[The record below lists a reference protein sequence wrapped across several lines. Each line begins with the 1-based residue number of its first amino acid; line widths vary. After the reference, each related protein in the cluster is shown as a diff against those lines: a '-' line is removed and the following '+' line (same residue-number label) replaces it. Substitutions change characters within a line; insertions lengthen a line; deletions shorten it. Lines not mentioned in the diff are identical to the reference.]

1 MSEEEKKTIHEQLES
16 FKKHLWSN
24 ETPMEFATDVVEELL
39 LEIQRQH
46 TIMRAGLDEIDRHW
60 DIHRHKDGDGNNKQ
74 LVGLMDNLGGRRR
87 GFYAQYLS
95 QNEYRE
101 FIARQ
106 TNFEA
111 FAMAQAAAFETEAQQ
126 DGEENKE
133 D

>member
-1 MSEEEKKTIHEQLES
+1 MSEQEKKTIHEQLES

-24 ETPMEFATDVVEELL
+24 EKPMEFAVDVVEELL
-39 LEIQRQH
+39 LEIQRQQ

-60 DIHRHKDGDGNNKQ
+60 DIHRTDDVTNNKQ

-101 FIARQ
+101 FVARQ

-111 FAMAQAAAFETEAQQ
+111 FAKAQQMAIEMEAQES
-126 DGEENKE
+126 DEENKE

>member
-1 MSEEEKKTIHEQLES
+1 
-16 FKKHLWSN
+16 
-24 ETPMEFATDVVEELL
+24 
-39 LEIQRQH
+39 
-46 TIMRAGLDEIDRHW
+46 MRAGLDEIDRHW
-60 DIHRHKDGDGNNKQ
+60 SIHKSGDAVNDKQ

-101 FIARQ
+101 FVARQ

-111 FAMAQAAAFETEAQQ
+111 FAKAQAMAFEMEAQQ
-126 DGEENKE
+126 SGEENKE